1 MSHCI
6 FNMSKSTC
14 TIRMLLGLWRKGM
27 AVLEG
32 KQTIYMR
39 GGMAYMIVLS
49 SVRPSKKT
57 FSPFIARRKSA
68 KNGW

>member
-39 GGMAYMIVLS
+39 DGMAYMTGVRDGENGGSLQKTTVL
-49 SVRPSKKT
+49 
-57 FSPFIARRKSA
+57 F
-68 KNGW
+68 